1 MPDAV
6 STLKFNH
13 HIPEKSSSPLCEAL
27 SFANTRDSAWF
38 HSTVPGYK
46 GTPLY
51 SMDALSRRLGLGKIW
66 IKDESA
72 RFDLGAFKVL
82 GASYAIARQLAK
94 KLGLDTS
101 SGLVFEI
108 IAKEAKKHASVMECI
123 TASDGNH
130 GFAVAWFC
138 KLLGI
143 KATVLLPK
151 GNAELRAPRIRRLG
165 AQVEVI
171 DGSYDDAVREA
182 DRRSKLKGAV
192 LVQDTA
198 WDGYE
203 DIPLDIMR
211 GYCTIVHEIVH
222 DLVNDIVADPGTR
235 PTHAFLQAGVGS
247 FASAMAA
254 CLSSV
259 FLGIKIVIVEPC
271 SVCSLFDTAS
281 ADDGILHSTSSAEET
296 CMTSLNCATP
306 SSQAWEILQSQAS
319 GFIACGDGLALMG
332 RMVLTHPEG
341 NDALVSAGFSGA
353 VTTGVLGAVSL
364 DTGFGE
370 VREWLGLDGR
380 SKVLLISTEGDIDSM
395 E

>member
-1 MPDAV
+1 MPDTV
-6 STLKFNH
+6 STLKFQPH
-13 HIPEKSSSPLCEAL
+13 TPEKSSSPLCEAL
-27 SFANTRDSAWF
+27 SFASTKDCALF
-38 HSTVPGYK
+38 HATVPGYK
-46 GTPLY
+46 ETPLY
-51 SMDALSRRLGLGKIW
+51 SMDDLARRLHLGKIFL
-66 IKDESA
+66 KDESA
-72 RFDLGAFKVL
+72 RFELGAFKVL

-94 KLGLDTS
+94 KLRLDPS
-101 SGLVFEI
+101 SRLVFTEL
-108 IAKEAKKHASVMECI
+108 AKEAKKQASVMECI

-182 DRRSKLKGAV
+182 DRRSKTSGAE

-203 DIPLDIMR
+203 EIPLDIMR

-222 DLVNDIVADPGTR
+222 ELVNDIVADPAVR
-235 PTHAFLQAGVGS
+235 PTHVFLQAGVGS

-259 FLGIKIVIVEPC
+259 FFGIRIVIVEPC
-271 SVCSLFDTAS
+271 SVSSLYETAS
-281 ADDGILHSTSSAEET
+281 TNDGILHSTGSAEET

-306 SSQAWEILQSQAS
+306 SNQAWEILQRKAS
-319 GFIACGDGLALMG
+319 GFIACGDGLALLG
-332 RMVLTHPEG
+332 RVCLTHPEG
-341 NDALVSAGFSGA
+341 NDALVNAGFSGA

-364 DTGFGE
+364 DAGLGE
-370 VREWLGLDGR
+370 VRQWLGLDDK

>member
-1 MPDAV
+1 MPDAAT
-6 STLKFNH
+6 TLKFLPH
-13 HIPEKSSSPLCEAL
+13 TPEKSSSPLCETL
-27 SFANTRDSAWF
+27 SFASTRDSAWF

-46 GTPLY
+46 ETPLY
-51 SMDALSRRLGLGKIW
+51 SMDDLARRYGLGKIW
-66 IKDESA
+66 VKDESA

-94 KLGLDTS
+94 KLGLDPS
-101 SGLVFEI
+101 SRLVFDT
-108 IAKEAKKHASVMECI
+108 IAKEAKKQASSMECI

-138 KLLGI
+138 RLLGI

-151 GNAELRAPRIRRLG
+151 GNAELRAARIRRLG
-165 AQVEVI
+165 ADVEVI

-182 DRRSKLKGAV
+182 DRRSKISGAV

-203 DIPLDIMR
+203 DIPLDIMH

-222 DLVNDIVADPGTR
+222 DLANDIAANPGTR

-259 FLGIKIVIVEPC
+259 FPGIKIVIVEPC
-271 SVCSLFDTAS
+271 TVCSLYETAS
-281 ADDGILHSTSSAEET
+281 ADDGMLHSTSSAEET
-296 CMTSLNCATP
+296 CMTSLCCATP
-306 SSQAWEILQSQAS
+306 SSQAWEILRSTAS
-319 GFIACGDGLALMG
+319 GFIACGDGLALLG

-353 VTTGVLGAVSL
+353 VTTGVLGALSL
-364 DTGFGE
+364 DAGLGK
-370 VREWLGLDGR
+370 VREWLGLDDR
-380 SKVLLISTEGDIDSM
+380 SKVLLISTEGDVDSM